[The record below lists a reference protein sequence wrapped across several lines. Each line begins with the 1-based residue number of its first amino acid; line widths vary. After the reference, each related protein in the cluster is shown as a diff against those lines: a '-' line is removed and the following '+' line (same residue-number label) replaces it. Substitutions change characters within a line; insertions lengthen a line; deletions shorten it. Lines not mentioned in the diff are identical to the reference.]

1 MSLVPALWREPQPL
15 LLASASPI
23 RRLLLEN
30 AGLPIE
36 TETAG
41 IDERALEASL
51 RTGDP
56 AELARHL
63 AVEKA
68 LAVSRRR
75 PGRIVVGADQT
86 LALDGALLHRPST
99 ADQAKAQLARLAGKM
114 HRLHSGVAVARD
126 GACVASFVEGAQLT
140 MRPVA
145 RDAIEAYA
153 AIAGKERLT
162 QSVGA
167 YQLEGLGIHLFDRI
181 EGDHT
186 TILGLPMLP
195 LLRVLRDLDL
205 LAF

>member
-1 MSLVPALWREPQPL
+1 MSVVPVLWRAPQPL

-23 RRLLLEN
+23 RRALLEN

-41 IDERALEASL
+41 IDERAIEASL
-51 RTGDP
+51 PTGDP

-75 PGRIVVGADQT
+75 RGRIVVGADQT
-86 LALDGALLHRPST
+86 LALDGALMHRPST
-99 ADQAKAQLARLAGKM
+99 AEEAKAQLARLAGKM

-126 GACVASFVEGAQLT
+126 GACAASFVEGAQLT
-140 MRPVA
+140 MRPLA
-145 RDAIEAYA
+145 PDAVESYA
-153 AIAGKERLT
+153 AIAGTERLT

-181 EGDHT
+181 DGDHT

-195 LLRVLRDLDL
+195 LLQVLRDLDL
-205 LAF
+205 LAL